1 MLDRWICTRGCQNL
15 PQKENQPGRRIYR
28 FSSSLILQVFSRAAT
43 AWTGQYL
50 RVSESIKNIP
60 YDDMS
65 NFGLLNLL
73 RHARER
79 PSWCKLR
86 GAASGLPS
94 SEAKLREAFVNCL
107 LTQHD

>member
-1 MLDRWICTRGCQNL
+1 MKNSALTRTFQR
-15 PQKENQPGRRIYR
+15 QRRN
-28 FSSSLILQVFSRAAT
+28 
-43 AWTGQYL
+43 L
-50 RVSESIKNIP
+50 RVSESINNIP

-94 SEAKLREAFVNCL
+94 SEAKLREAFVNRL
-107 LTQHD
+107 FTQHD